1 MSRVLLLIPGMRAS
15 GGTERMVANL
25 AALLGERHEVAVA
38 SFDPPGSAP
47 VFALPCPYH
56 PLGSGAAPRPFAYV
70 DQARRLRVLEKRLGT
85 QVTISNL
92 WRADLVSGLA
102 GRHARRVALAHINV
116 VGNPTNAA
124 MLRLRPL
131 VAAIY
136 RRLDRLVAVSAALE
150 AELAALYRLRPGR
163 HAAIP
168 NFVAVPERPPG
179 PRDPDLFVWCGRMV
193 PEKNVPALPAIL
205 ARLRHTR
212 PDARFELI
220 GDGPE
225 RAAVE
230 AQAAAAAVPIIFH
243 GPLVDPAP
251 VVALAAALL
260 LPSRA
265 EGLPMV
271 VLEALALGT
280 PVVAADAPSGGVG
293 EALGRTTPHD
303 PHRATP
309 EWTEAG
315 VLLPIPETP
324 AQTALWAEALADPGR
339 LAARSAGALARARQ
353 FAPAAVAGHWDALIA
368 GLTT

>member
-56 PLGSGAAPRPFAYV
+56 PLGSGGAPRPFAYL
-70 DQARRLRVLEKRLGT
+70 DQARRLRALEKRLGT

-92 WRADLVSGLA
+92 WRADLVSALA
-102 GRHARRVALAHINV
+102 GRHARRVGLAHINV

-150 AELAALYRLRPGR
+150 TELATLYRLRPGR

-168 NFVAVPERPPG
+168 NFVAPAVRQPG
-179 PRDPDLFVWCGRMV
+179 PRDPNLFVWCGRMV
-193 PEKNVPALPAIL
+193 PEKNVSALPAIL
-205 ARLRHTR
+205 AQLHRTH
-212 PDARFELI
+212 PSARFELI

-225 RAAVE
+225 HAAVT
-230 AQAAAAAVPIIFH
+230 AQATAEAVPVTFH
-243 GPLVDPAP
+243 GQLADPSP
-251 VVALAAALL
+251 VIARAAALL

-293 EALGRTTPHD
+293 EALGRTTSHD
-303 PHRATP
+303 PRRTTP

-315 VLLPIPETP
+315 VLLPVPET
-324 AQTALWAEALADPGR
+324 AAHATLWAEALADRDR
-339 LAARSAGALARARQ
+339 LAARSAGARARAGR
-353 FAPAAVAGHWDALIA
+353 FAPAAVADCWDTLIT
-368 GLTT
+368 GLTP

>member
-1 MSRVLLLIPGMRAS
+1 MTRLLLLIPQMRAP

-25 AALLGERHEVAVA
+25 AALLGARHEVAVA

-47 VFALPCPYH
+47 VFPLACPYH
-56 PLGSGAAPRPFAYV
+56 PLGGTAPRPLAYL
-70 DQARRLRVLEKRLGT
+70 DQARRLRALERRLGS

-92 WRADLVSGLA
+92 WRADMVSALA

-131 VAAIY
+131 VAATY
-136 RRLDRLVAVSAALE
+136 RRLDRVVAVSEALE

-168 NFVAVPERPPG
+168 NFVALPERPPV

-193 PEKNVPALPAIL
+193 AEKNVTALASIL
-205 ARLRHTR
+205 AHLRRAR
-212 PDARFELI
+212 PDARLELI

-230 AQAAAAAVPIIFH
+230 ARATAAVTFH
-243 GPLVDPAP
+243 GQLADPLP
-251 VVALAAALL
+251 VIARAAALL

-280 PVVAADAPSGGVG
+280 PVAAADAPAGGVG

-303 PHRATP
+303 PRRAEP
-309 EWTEAG
+309 EWTDAG
-315 VLLPIPETP
+315 VLLPVPESD
-324 AQTALWAEALADPGR
+324 AQAALWAAALADPR
-339 LAARSAGALARARQ
+339 LATRSPAARAAR
-353 FAPAAVAGHWDALIA
+353 FTPAAVADRWDALIA
-368 GLTT
+368 ELAA